1 MKKLILSLLAVA
13 SMWTARADEG
23 MWIPMLIGKN
33 YEEMQRLGLK
43 LTAED
48 LYNANNASLKDAIV
62 HFGGGCTGE
71 IISGNGLLITN
82 HHCGYGNIA
91 ELSTVDKN
99 YLENGFWAK
108 KFEEELPAKGLSVKF
123 LVRMEDVTE
132 KMEKAGTKGKE
143 AKRAKNLQKV
153 REELEKEASE
163 GGKYSAVVTPYFNG
177 NQQILLV
184 YQVFTDVRLV
194 ATPPEALGKYGG
206 DTDNWMWPR
215 HTADFSVF
223 RVYADKNNNPAVYS
237 KTNVPYKPK
246 KFLPVS
252 TQGVKENDY
261 SMVMGY
267 PGRTNRYETSYGV
280 DMAINLVNPAIVKI
294 RDMRLTTM
302 RKYMRQDPAVN
313 LKLASNY
320 ARIANY
326 WKYFIGQTEQLKRLN
341 VVEEKQKQEKDF
353 TQWAKA
359 NDAPQG
365 DLMTR
370 YAKAV
375 SAYRPYALHSTY
387 YSECFGGSAIAK
399 LGAGTKKLYDLLGDK
414 KAKTDDITKAVS
426 ELKAFRTGV
435 MKEYDKATEQE
446 LLAKTAALFYQD
458 VPQNQLPDVY
468 QKLIFKQFA
477 GDTPDKTFE
486 NFARHTI
493 NNTFLL
499 NDIKFEAFANN
510 PTREALENDP
520 AAQYAYSFMNNYM
533 DNYAAKVTEY
543 NTTKNELAKQYIKS
557 MMVKNDGKL
566 FYPDANSTMRI
577 SYGTVGGYN
586 PEDAV
591 YYNYFT
597 TIDGLLAKYKP
608 NDEEFDLPK
617 DFLELCKNKD
627 YGRYADANGNLVT
640 CFITNNDIT
649 GGNSGS
655 PMINGNGELIGLAFD
670 GNWEAMS
677 GDIAFD
683 KKYKKTIAVDIRYVL
698 WLMEKYGKAKNLVDE
713 MTLR

>member
-13 SMWTARADEG
+13 GMWSARADEG

-33 YEEMQRLGLK
+33 YEEMQRMGLK

-71 IISGNGLLITN
+71 IISASGLLITN

-99 YLENGFWAK
+99 YLKDGFWAK
-108 KFEEELPAKGLSVKF
+108 KFEEELPAPGLSVKF
-123 LVRMEDVTE
+123 LVRMEDVTD
-132 KMEKAGTKGKE
+132 KIVKAESTGKE
-143 AKRAKNLQKV
+143 SKRAKNVEKIKEQ
-153 REELEKEASE
+153 LEKEASE
-163 GGKYSAVVTPYFNG
+163 NGKYTATVTSYFNG
-177 NQQILLV
+177 NQYLLLV

-194 ATPPEALGKYGG
+194 ATPPESLGKYGG
-206 DTDNWMWPR
+206 DTDNWIWPR

-223 RVYADKNNNPAVYS
+223 RVYADKDNNPAPYS

-252 TQGVKENDY
+252 TQGVKENDF

-294 RDMRLTTM
+294 RDMRLATM
-302 RKYMRQDPAVN
+302 RKYMRQDPAVD
-313 LKLASNY
+313 LKLSSSY

-341 VVEEKQKQEKDF
+341 VVEEKQKQEKEF
-353 TQWAKA
+353 IQWAKA
-359 NDAPQG
+359 NDAAQA

-375 SAYRPYALHSTY
+375 SSYRPYALHSTY
-387 YSECFGGSAIAK
+387 YAECFGGSAVAK
-399 LGAGTKKLYDLLGDK
+399 MAAGTKKIYDLLNDK
-414 KAKTDDITKAVS
+414 KSKKEAIDKAVND
-426 ELKAFRTGV
+426 LKNLRKGV
-435 MKEYDKATEQE
+435 MKEFDRATEQE

-458 VPQNQLPDVY
+458 VPQNQLPDIY

-477 GDTPDKTFE
+477 GDTPEKTFE
-486 NFARHTI
+486 SFARYTFS
-493 NNTFLL
+493 NTFLL
-499 NDIKFEAFANN
+499 SDVKFEAFCNN
-510 PTREALENDP
+510 PTTETLDNDP
-520 AAQYAYSFMNNYM
+520 ATQYAYSFMTNYM
-533 DNYAAKVTEY
+533 DNYAPKMAAY
-543 NTTKNELAKQYIKS
+543 NASKNELAKQYIKS
-557 MMVKNDGKL
+557 LMKKNEGKL

-577 SYGTVGGYN
+577 TYGTVGGYS
-586 PEDAV
+586 PQDAV
-591 YYNYFT
+591 HYDYFT
-597 TIDGLLAKYKP
+597 TLDGLLEKYKP
-608 NDEEFDLPK
+608 GDDEFDLPK
-617 DFLELCKNKD
+617 DFLELCKSRD
-627 YGRYADANGNLVT
+627 FGRYADANGDLVT

-655 PMINGNGELIGLAFD
+655 PMINANGELIGLAFD

-683 KKYKKTIAVDIRYVL
+683 KKYKKTIAVDIRFVL
-698 WLMEKYGKAKNLVDE
+698 WLMEKYGKAKNLIDE